1 MTKIKKLVAAALA
14 FLMVFGSVSLSV
26 FAAEVTTEGDLSI
39 TTKIFRNVN
48 GTWQE
53 TEKVK
58 RGEAV
63 KARVYLT
70 TSYYVGSG
78 DLLFF
83 YDSDFF
89 EDSYGTNASAL
100 TVNTE
105 KYPATASV
113 YGSKS
118 GSTAAQDMLDAG
130 KISAEFLASHNFLM
144 TIYTFNSGSKNQRF
158 RAADWFCE
166 YDLTVKA
173 DAATGSTGSLFAV
186 KETARTPDFTAGMI
200 NVSKVARNADVG
212 NAVSMAQWFAAINLE
227 AQEVSLYEN
236 YVNVTFNANGGKIGT
251 ETKVTYDGEAG
262 TALTAPVPSK
272 FGATFRGWAV
282 KDTIGIVSISKFPAQ
297 DTEYVAIWDEQ
308 FSGDET
314 VSFKTEIF
322 RYDETEGEWIYT
334 EKVRPGENVK
344 ARLYIDTNYYTNGG
358 RVILFYDNDFF
369 TDTATNNMQYTL
381 SLNSDTDS
389 SAKKTKST
397 GTWTKLPYDSTT
409 TLGTMVSSGYI
420 TKDFVDSHTAY
431 TVNYIFNPT
440 VGTKLSG
447 DQWFAEFDLK
457 VKDDASGTGNFFM
470 VENTVM
476 TVDRQHAYCN
486 LPLSTEGGDVENV
499 VALSQRTINIVVD
512 DTHSVSTYST
522 ITFDANGGRFA
533 NDEVEFVYPTD
544 ASVIANIGDE
554 VNPALIPVV
563 SKAGSTFVG
572 WVPSNV
578 KNPAE
583 DDVVA
588 IPETLGYED
597 LSFKAYWKGNVNI
610 TFVAHDKSKTY
621 ITVPGGTDFAEVE
634 APAVKGHYFVGW
646 TTDSKFNT
654 ITGLPELYPMEDT
667 TYYAVYSIKSYETK
681 YYVSAQGNNGFEAV
695 GSIKAEYDSPIV
707 ATPPTYTVPAGYT
720 LSPAYTNPTLKTLLD
735 EDATVPEGGITLY
748 YALIPNTYDVTFEA
762 NGGKFADNSTSKV
775 IPTKFEDRIVPPTAP
790 TKEGYSFNGWSPAVG
805 AFLDTPNAITYKA
818 TWAANTY
825 NVLFYSE
832 GDLYDSFPTEF
843 GAEIDLPADPDR
855 DGYTFKKWSPELPE
869 TMPAETV
876 VVNAVW
882 EKNIYNVVFN
892 AGEGSFK
899 DGKKIELPTLYQDI
913 IVPPTEEP
921 TRTGGYAFLGWAKST
936 DKSKTI
942 ITDFGRVGAEDV
954 EYVAVWGSVKR
965 MVTFWSYE
973 VDEHE
978 DITDSTFKYE
988 HAQFPVVAG
997 TPINFPEDPDP
1008 IENFVFKGWVDE
1020 NGDPVEDEMDMPDR
1034 DFNIYADFERVA
1046 VKLIPKAGSV
1056 TIVERDGAVEK
1067 NANNS
1072 VTPNKV
1078 NPTTAGDY
1086 SEWFIYGLKEGIT
1099 QDELLSTYI
1108 DVLGDGEI
1116 RVYPEKPGINTVTG
1130 TGTVVE
1136 VYDNVAKQVVETF
1149 YIVIFGDL
1157 DGDATVDSTDV
1168 SIVAKEALLSL
1179 QTWSK
1184 KTGNEY
1190 IAYLFKAGNIRA
1202 DSVINQQDVGLV
1214 YDHSLNAGTINQV
1227 TGLIEYKD

>member
-14 FLMVFGSVSLSV
+14 FLMVFGSVSLSA
-26 FAAEVTTEGDLSI
+26 FAAETTTEGNLSI

-53 TEKVK
+53 TEKVR

-70 TSYYVGSG
+70 TSYHVGSG

-83 YDSDFF
+83 YDSNFF
-89 EDSYGTNASAL
+89 EDSYGATASAL

-105 KYPATASV
+105 EYPATGSI

-118 GSTAAQDMLDAG
+118 ASTAAQDMADAG
-130 KISAEFLASHNFLM
+130 KITEEFLASHNYLM
-144 TIYTFNSGSKNQRF
+144 TIYAFDRGVTNQRF
-158 RAADWFCE
+158 KASEWFCE

-186 KETARTPDFTAGMI
+186 KETARTPSFTAGKI

-212 NAVSMAQWFAAINLE
+212 NAVDMAQWTAAITLK

-236 YVNVTFNANGGKIGT
+236 YVNVTFDANGGKIGDK
-251 ETKVTYDGEAG
+251 TKVFYDGEVG
-262 TALTAPVPSK
+262 TALTAPVPWRFDAS
-272 FGATFRGWAV
+272 FLGWAV
-282 KDTIGIVSISKFPAQ
+282 KDTTNVVSVSELPAQ
-297 DTEYVAIWDEQ
+297 NTEYVAIWDEM

-322 RYDETEGEWIYT
+322 RYDETKGEWIYT

-344 ARLYIDTNYYTNGG
+344 ARLYIDTNYYTNAGD
-358 RVILFYDNDFF
+358 VIVFYDNNFF
-369 TDTATNNMQYTL
+369 TDTVTYDEHNTL
-381 SLNSDTDS
+381 SVNKTPGSSTALNN
-389 SAKKTKST
+389 AL
-397 GTWTKLPYDSTT
+397 GIWVKLPYSSNPEK
-409 TLGTMVSSGYI
+409 TLGKMVGAGYI
-420 TKDFVDSHTAY
+420 TKDFVDTHTAY
-431 TVNYIFNPT
+431 TINYAFSPNT
-440 VGTKLSG
+440 GAKLDG
-447 DQWFAEFDLK
+447 DYWFAEFDLK
-457 VKDDASGTGNFFM
+457 VKDDASGTGNFLM
-470 VENTVM
+470 VENTVQ
-476 TVDRQHAYCN
+476 TVERQHAYCN
-486 LPLSTEGGDVENV
+486 IPLSTEGGELKDV
-499 VALSQRTINIVVD
+499 VALSQQTVNIVVD

-522 ITFDANGGRFA
+522 ITFDANGGMFA

-554 VNPALIPVV
+554 VNPALIPAVE
-563 SKAGSTFVG
+563 KAGSTFVG

-578 KNPAE
+578 EEPTE

-588 IPETLGYED
+588 IPATLGYED
-597 LSFKAYWKGNVNI
+597 LSFKAYWRGNVMI
-610 TFVAHDKSKTY
+610 TFVDHNNATTS
-621 ITVPGGTDFAEVE
+621 ITVPGGTAFAEVE

-646 TTDSKFNT
+646 TTDSKFET
-654 ITGLPELYPMEDT
+654 ITGLPELYPMENT

-695 GSIKAEYDSPIV
+695 GSIATEYGSPIV
-707 ATPPTYTVPAGYT
+707 ATPPIYTVPAGYT

-748 YALIPNTYDVTFEA
+748 YALIPNTYNVTFDA

-790 TKEGYSFNGWSPAVG
+790 TKEGYSFDGWSPEVG

-855 DGYTFKKWSPELPE
+855 EGYTFKKWSPELPE

-882 EKNIYNVVFN
+882 EKNTYNVVFN

-899 DGKKIELPTLYQDI
+899 DGKKIELAAPYQDI
-913 IVPPTEEP
+913 IVPPAEEP

-936 DKSKTI
+936 DESKTI

-954 EYVAVWGSVKR
+954 EYVAVWGSVSYT
-965 MVTFWSYE
+965 VTFWSYE
-973 VDEHE
+973 VDGHK

-988 HAQFPVVAG
+988 HAQFRVVAG
-997 TPINFPEDPDP
+997 TPITLPEDPDS

-1020 NGDPVEDEMDMPDR
+1020 NGDPVEDGMAMPDR
-1034 DFNIYADFERVA
+1034 DFNVYADFERVA
-1046 VKLIPKAGSV
+1046 VKLIPKAGSA

-1072 VTPNKV
+1072 VTPNRV
-1078 NPTTAGDY
+1078 NPKVDGNY
-1086 SEWFIYGLKEGIT
+1086 EEWYIYGLKTGIT
-1099 QDELLSTYI
+1099 ETELLSTYI
-1108 DVLGDGEI
+1108 DVLGDGRIEVTP
-1116 RVYPEKPGINTVTG
+1116 RKPGRNNATG
-1130 TGTVVE
+1130 TGTVVK
-1136 VYDNVAKQVVETF
+1136 VYDNVTDQVVENF
-1149 YIVIFGDL
+1149 YIIIYGDL
-1157 DGDATVDSTDV
+1157 DGDAFVNATDAAMV
-1168 SIVAKEALLSL
+1168 YDENLYVTLWSLPSSSQYVA
-1179 QTWSK
+1179 
-1184 KTGNEY
+1184 Y
-1190 IAYLFKAGNIRA
+1190 MVKAANIQKDTDIDQLDAR
-1202 DSVINQQDVGLV
+1202 LV
-1214 YDHSLNAGTINQV
+1214 YDHSLNAGIINQE
-1227 TGLIEYKD
+1227 TGTIV

>member
-26 FAAEVTTEGDLSI
+26 FAAETTTEGDLSI

-63 KARVYLT
+63 KARVYLN

-78 DLLFF
+78 EFLLF

-89 EDSYGTNASAL
+89 EDAYGTNASAL

-105 KYPATASV
+105 KYPATGSI

-118 GSTAAQDMLDAG
+118 ASTAAQDMADAG
-130 KISAEFLASHNFLM
+130 KITEEFLASHNYLM
-144 TIYTFNSGSKNQRF
+144 TIYAFNRGTTNQRF
-158 RAADWFCE
+158 KAAEWFCE

-186 KETARTPDFTAGMI
+186 KETARTPSFTAGKI
-200 NVSKVARNADVG
+200 NVSKAARNADVG
-212 NAVSMAQWFAAINLE
+212 NAVDMAQWAAAITLG

-236 YVNVTFNANGGKIGT
+236 YVKVTFDANGGKIGNAT
-251 ETKVTYDGEAG
+251 TAFYDGEAG

-272 FGATFRGWAV
+272 FGATFLGWAV
-282 KDTIGIVSISKFPAQ
+282 KGSTTLVSVSKFPAQ

-344 ARLYIDTNYYTNGG
+344 ARLYIDTNYYTNAGDII
-358 RVILFYDNDFF
+358 VFYDNNFF
-369 TDTATNNMQYTL
+369 
-381 SLNSDTDS
+381 SDTVTNSVQNVLSVNKTSGS
-389 SAKKTKST
+389 STAST
-397 GTWTKLPYDSTT
+397 NASGTWAKLPYETT
-409 TLGTMVSSGYI
+409 NTLAAMVGAGYI
-420 TKDFVDSHTAY
+420 TKDFVDTHTAY
-431 TVNYIFNPT
+431 TINYTFNPT
-440 VGTKLSG
+440 VGAKLDG
-447 DQWFAEFDLK
+447 DYWFAEFDLK
-457 VKDDASGTGNFFM
+457 VKDDASGTGNFLM

-486 LPLSTEGGDVENV
+486 IPLSTDGGAVKDV
-499 VALSQRTINIVVD
+499 VALLQQTVNIVVD

-578 KNPAE
+578 KNPAD

-597 LSFKAYWKGNVNI
+597 LSFKAYWKGNVKI
-610 TFVAHDKSKTY
+610 TFVAHDKSETY

-695 GSIKAEYDSPIV
+695 GSIKSEYDSPIV

-735 EDATVPEGGITLY
+735 ADATVPEGGITLY
-748 YALIPNTYDVTFEA
+748 YALIPNTYDITFDA

-843 GAEIDLPADPDR
+843 GEEIDLPADPDR
-855 DGYTFKKWSPELPE
+855 DGYTFMKWSPELPE

-882 EKNIYNVVFN
+882 EKNTYNVVFN

-921 TRTGGYAFLGWAKST
+921 TRTDGYAFLGWAKST
-936 DKSKTI
+936 DESKTI
-942 ITDFGRVGAEDV
+942 IKDFGRVGAGDV
-954 EYVAVWGSVKR
+954 EYVAVWGSISHT
-965 MVTFWSYE
+965 VTFWSYE

-988 HAQFPVVAG
+988 HKQFSVVAG
-997 TPINFPEDPDP
+997 KPINFPEDPDP

-1020 NGDPVEDEMDMPDR
+1020 NGDQVEDGMAMPDR

-1046 VKLIPKAGSV
+1046 VKLIPKAGSA

-1067 NANNS
+1067 NADNS
-1072 VTPNKV
+1072 VTPNRV
-1078 NPTTAGDY
+1078 NPKVDGNY
-1086 SEWFIYGLKEGIT
+1086 EEWYIYGLKTGIT
-1099 QDELLSTYI
+1099 ETELLSTYI
-1108 DVLGDGEI
+1108 DVLGDGRIEVTP
-1116 RVYPEKPGINTVTG
+1116 RKPGRDNATG
-1130 TGTVVE
+1130 TGTVVK
-1136 VYDNVAKQVVETF
+1136 VYDNVTDQVVEAF
-1149 YIVIFGDL
+1149 YIIIYGDL
-1157 DGDATVDSTDV
+1157 DGDAFVNATDASMAYDENLWATRWSDPNSDQYVAYMLKAANIKKDS
-1168 SIVAKEALLSL
+1168 I
-1179 QTWSK
+1179 
-1184 KTGNEY
+1184 
-1190 IAYLFKAGNIRA
+1190 
-1202 DSVINQQDVGLV
+1202 INQQDARMI
-1214 YDHSLNAGTINQV
+1214 YDHSLNIGIINQE
-1227 TGLIEYKD
+1227 TGSIERAN